1 MTIKQLANELDVSKQ
16 TISNVI
22 AQLGLQGKIRRVGNR
37 YMLSE
42 IQVAQIKLKI
52 AEDTPKKV
60 QSLSEKSGKSP
71 KSPKLQNAE
80 DNPEKM
86 RSLSE
91 KSGKSP
97 KTPKSQNAEDNPE
110 KIQSSSEKS
119 GKSPKTPNLQ
129 NAEDNPEKM
138 QSLSEKS
145 GKSPN
150 EVLQWQLS
158 MVDKQLAIKDSQI
171 QMLQEQL
178 ATKDSQIRLLQEQ
191 LIAKDSQIGQITAAM
206 ESMATAFTATQAIHA
221 VTIKKQLSEHSAMD
235 QLSDVEQP
243 KQKQGLFSRLFGRKE
258 N

>member
-22 AQLGLQGKIRRVGNR
+22 AQLGLQGKVRRVGNR

-42 IQVAQIKLKI
+42 IQVAQVKLKI
-52 AEDTPKKV
+52 SEDT
-60 QSLSEKSGKSP
+60 L
-71 KSPKLQNAE
+71 
-80 DNPEKM
+80 
-86 RSLSE
+86 
-91 KSGKSP
+91 
-97 KTPKSQNAEDNPE
+97 E

-119 GKSPKTPNLQ
+119 GKSPKTSNLQ
-129 NAEDNPEKM
+129 NAEDNSEKI

-235 QLSDVEQP
+235 QLPDVGQP
-243 KQKQGLFSRLFGRKE
+243 KQKQGLFSRLFGKKK

>member
-52 AEDTPKKV
+52 AEDTP
-60 QSLSEKSGKSP
+60 
-71 KSPKLQNAE
+71 
-80 DNPEKM
+80 EKM
-86 RSLSE
+86 QSLSE

-97 KTPKSQNAEDNPE
+97 KTPKSQNAEDNSE
-110 KIQSSSEKS
+110 KI
-119 GKSPKTPNLQ
+119 
-129 NAEDNPEKM
+129 

-206 ESMATAFTATQAIHA
+206 ESMATAFTATQALHA
-221 VTIKKQLSEHSAMD
+221 VTIQKQLTEHSAMD

>member
-52 AEDTPKKV
+52 AEYTPEKM

-71 KSPKLQNAE
+71 KMPKSQNAE
-80 DNPEKM
+80 DNPEKVQ
-86 RSLSE
+86 SLSE

-97 KTPKSQNAEDNPE
+97 KTPKSQNAEDNSE
-110 KIQSSSEKS
+110 KIQSLSEKS
-119 GKSPKTPNLQ
+119 GKSPKTPKSQ
-129 NAEDNPEKM
+129 NAEDNSEKI
-138 QSLSEKS
+138 QSSSEKS

-206 ESMATAFTATQAIHA
+206 ESMATAFTATQALHA
-221 VTIKKQLSEHSAMD
+221 VTIQKQLTEHSAMD

-243 KQKQGLFSRLFGRKE
+243 NQKQGFFWLFPKMCG
-258 N
+258 

>member
-52 AEDTPKKV
+52 AEDTPEKV
-60 QSLSEKSGKSP
+60 Q
-71 KSPKLQNAE
+71 
-80 DNPEKM
+80 
-86 RSLSE
+86 SLSE

-97 KTPKSQNAEDNPE
+97 KTPKS
-110 KIQSSSEKS
+110 
-119 GKSPKTPNLQ
+119 Q

-206 ESMATAFTATQAIHA
+206 ESMATAFTATQALHA
-221 VTIKKQLSEHSAMD
+221 VTIQKQLTEHSAMD

-243 KQKQGLFSRLFGRKE
+243 NQKQGFFSKILGKRKSIAK
-258 N
+258 

>member
-52 AEDTPKKV
+52 AEYTPEKM

-71 KSPKLQNAE
+71 KMPKSQNAE
-80 DNPEKM
+80 DNPEKVQ
-86 RSLSE
+86 SLSE

-97 KTPKSQNAEDNPE
+97 KTPKSQNAEDNSEKIQSLSEKSRKSPKSQNAEDNSE
-110 KIQSSSEKS
+110 KIQSS
-119 GKSPKTPNLQ
+119 
-129 NAEDNPEKM
+129 
-138 QSLSEKS
+138 SEKS

-206 ESMATAFTATQAIHA
+206 ESMATAFTATQALHA
-221 VTIKKQLSEHSAMD
+221 VTIQKQLTEHSAMD

-243 KQKQGLFSRLFGRKE
+243 NQKQGFFSKILGKRKSIAK
-258 N
+258 

>member
-1 MTIKQLANELDVSKQ
+1 MTIKQLANQLHVSKQ

-52 AEDTPKKV
+52 AEDTPEKV

-80 DNPEKM
+80 DNPEKV
-86 RSLSE
+86 
-91 KSGKSP
+91 
-97 KTPKSQNAEDNPE
+97 
-110 KIQSSSEKS
+110 
-119 GKSPKTPNLQ
+119 
-129 NAEDNPEKM
+129 

-206 ESMATAFTATQAIHA
+206 ESMATAFTATQALHA
-221 VTIKKQLSEHSAMD
+221 VTIQKQLTEHSAMD

-243 KQKQGLFSRLFGRKE
+243 NQKQGFFGSSLKCVGKNR
-258 N
+258 

>member
-52 AEDTPKKV
+52 AEDTPEKM

-71 KSPKLQNAE
+71 KSP
-80 DNPEKM
+80 
-86 RSLSE
+86 
-91 KSGKSP
+91 
-97 KTPKSQNAEDNPE
+97 
-110 KIQSSSEKS
+110 
-119 GKSPKTPNLQ
+119 NLQ
-129 NAEDNPEKM
+129 NAEDYPEKV
-138 QSLSEKS
+138 QSSSEKS

-206 ESMATAFTATQAIHA
+206 ESMATAFTATQALHA
-221 VTIKKQLSEHSAMD
+221 VTIQKQLTEHSAMD
-235 QLSDVEQP
+235 QLPDVEQP
-243 KQKQGLFSRLFGRKE
+243 KQKQGLFSRLFGKKK

>member
-52 AEDTPKKV
+52 AEYTPEKMQSLSEKSGKSPKMPKSQNAEDNPEKV

-71 KSPKLQNAE
+71 KSPK
-80 DNPEKM
+80 
-86 RSLSE
+86 
-91 KSGKSP
+91 
-97 KTPKSQNAEDNPE
+97 SQNAEDNPE
-110 KIQSSSEKS
+110 KIQSLSEKS
-119 GKSPKTPNLQ
+119 GKSPKSQ
-129 NAEDNPEKM
+129 NEENYPEKM
-138 QSLSEKS
+138 QLLSEKS

-206 ESMATAFTATQAIHA
+206 ESMATAFTATQALHA
-221 VTIKKQLSEHSAMD
+221 VTIQKQLTEHSAMD

-243 KQKQGLFSRLFGRKE
+243 NQKQGFFSKILGKRKSIAK
-258 N
+258 

>member
-22 AQLGLQGKIRRVGNR
+22 AQLGLQGKVRRVGNR

-42 IQVAQIKLKI
+42 IQVAQVKLKI
-52 AEDTPKKV
+52 SEDT
-60 QSLSEKSGKSP
+60 
-71 KSPKLQNAE
+71 
-80 DNPEKM
+80 
-86 RSLSE
+86 
-91 KSGKSP
+91 
-97 KTPKSQNAEDNPE
+97 PE

-119 GKSPKTPNLQ
+119 GKSP
-129 NAEDNPEKM
+129 
-138 QSLSEKS
+138 
-145 GKSPN
+145 N
-150 EVLQWQLS
+150 EVLQCQLS

-206 ESMATAFTATQAIHA
+206 ESMATAFTATQALHA
-221 VTIKKQLSEHSAMD
+221 VTIQKQLSEHSAMD